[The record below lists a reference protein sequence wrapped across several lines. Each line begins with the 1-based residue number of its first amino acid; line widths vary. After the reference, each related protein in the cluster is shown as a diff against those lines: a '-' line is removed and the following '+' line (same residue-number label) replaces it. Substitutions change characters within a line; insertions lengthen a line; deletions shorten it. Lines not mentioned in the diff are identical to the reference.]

1 MKDFFKKYNHIWVAL
16 YAPIYLTS
24 FFWLEKTVT
33 DEFYLIHTTLD
44 EKIPFIEYFIVPY
57 LLWFAYVAVFVVY
70 FFFKDQKE
78 FYQLAAFLISG
89 MTFFLIIS
97 FIIPNGLMLRPTSFA
112 RDNIFVDI
120 CKGLWKAD
128 TATNVFPSIHVYN
141 SIAIAV
147 AVAKSK
153 YLKKVTWLQI
163 SSAILATLII
173 LSTMFLK
180 QHSVIDVIG
189 GIVLAAIVY
198 PFVYMKK
205 RKIVS

>member
-1 MKDFFKKYNHIWVAL
+1 MKDFFKKYNHIWVAV
-16 YAPIYLTS
+16 YAPIYMIC

-33 DEFYLIHTTLD
+33 DEFYLIHTAFD

-70 FFFKDQKE
+70 FFFKDKKE

-112 RDNIFVDI
+112 RHNIFVDI

-153 YLKKVTWLQI
+153 HLKKVTWLQI
-163 SSAILATLII
+163 ASAVLATLII

-189 GIVLAAIVY
+189 GIALAAIVY
-198 PFVYMKK
+198 PFVYIKK